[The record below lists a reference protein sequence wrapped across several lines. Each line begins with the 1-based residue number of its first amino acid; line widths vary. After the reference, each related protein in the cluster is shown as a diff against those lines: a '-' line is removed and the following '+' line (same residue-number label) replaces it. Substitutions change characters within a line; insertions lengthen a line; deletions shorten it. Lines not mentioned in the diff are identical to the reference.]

1 MSNKS
6 VGYAMLLLIVG
17 NLIAVFSDALI
28 KTLDDGV
35 AVFQFV
41 FFRQLTAVIILL
53 PFCAK
58 NALPSFTQGLKWHAL
73 RAHIWLFGAVFMVFA
88 INSMPLATA
97 NAIFYAAPLIMLPL
111 AFVFFREKL
120 TKQSVMTGV
129 VGFIGVLVVIRPTH
143 IDWAAISALVV
154 ALTLAGNNLLIRK
167 LPTNQTVAQTLLLTN
182 AVGMPASLG
191 LALWEGETWNW
202 TPLLTAAGSSFFI
215 LIYAATCV
223 VAYRSVESNKIASA
237 EYSGLLGAVLV
248 GILWFGEIPE
258 VEMLIGSA
266 LIILP
271 LLLLA
276 KVERKQKK
284 ARINVEQST
293 IDAPLESEFSLSTER

>member
-276 KVERKQKK
+276 KVERRQKK